1 MTLTNLALLVLL
13 VLGVFI
19 GVLLTSLLN
28 MARDPYDDS
37 EIDTSYLDTDIRAGL
52 NDD

>member
-1 MTLTNLALLVLL
+1 MTLTLSNLALL

-37 EIDTSYLDTDIRAGL
+37 EIDTGYLDTDIHAGL
-52 NDD
+52 NDE